1 MSETAS
7 DPTAVR
13 TARGRPRTPSGERRA
28 RIVAAARAIFVD
40 AGYGAMTTNAVAA
53 RCQVSKRTI
62 YEQFANKAEL
72 FGAIV
77 DAHRP
82 EMLRLPRPDD
92 EAPLED
98 ALAEIFRL
106 DIDEDSDRIRNAFIR
121 AALKDGDAFP
131 EVQDLIVAK
140 GVEPSQRALAAWLDE
155 RRREGRLVF
164 DDAEQTAHVLMDLV
178 FTSAASRSV
187 PHDPWPDLASRAAH
201 QRFCIAVF
209 LNGVRARDRGETAR
223 ESARSKA

>member
-1 MSETAS
+1 MPDAAPAPST
-7 DPTAVR
+7 DR

-77 DAHRP
+77 DSHRP
-82 EMLRLPRPDD
+82 EMLRLPPAD
-92 EAPLED
+92 AGMSLED

-131 EVQDLIVAK
+131 EVHHLVVAK
-140 GVEPSQRALAAWLDE
+140 GVEPSRRALAEWLDE
-155 RRREGRLVF
+155 RRREGRLAF
-164 DDAEQTAHVLMDLV
+164 ADAEQTARLLMDLI
-178 FTSAASRSV
+178 FASAGAAAFR
-187 PHDPWPDLASRAAH
+187 PGPWPDLASRAAH
-201 QRFCIAVF
+201 QRYCISVF
-209 LNGVRARDRGETAR
+209 LNGVRPRGRDGAAQ
-223 ESARSKA
+223 ESAV